1 MKELIKQ
8 YLDRGVSRRKFLSG
22 MTAVGMTA
30 AGAQTLARSLA
41 AFQAPAAA
49 PQPDAR
55 PAWMREMK
63 GTGGALLVAQ
73 LKAAGMEYIFF
84 NPSTGEAPVYDA
96 LLDETAMHLIKALQE
111 GALAAM
117 ADGYAKASGKMAMVM
132 CARPGLPNAMTQM
145 FNSWK
150 DRIPM
155 LVAVDDVD
163 LDSLGQDAFEEAE
176 NMGEMTRPITKWYW
190 TAESTEKIPE
200 ITRRALKFASTAPC
214 GPVFVA
220 YPEDTLAGEAQA
232 TIMDQSKFTVSMKVR
247 PDPKLVEQ
255 AARLLIEASNPL
267 LYVGDEI
274 TLSGAQKEVLELA
287 ELLGLPTT
295 RTVGSMGWSRPFPSD
310 HALYLGDYQSDL
322 RYPGAVDVLLNMG
335 SRMPYAGA
343 RLKMKP
349 AVKLIEVRSDPDNLA
364 RTYPAEVA
372 ILADIQAAAADL
384 LAAVKSMA
392 TASRLKQI
400 SEERRSQ
407 VAGFT
412 KQQDEFLHAIA
423 KNRWDRNPIS
433 VERLG
438 VELEQFLDKDTCF
451 VTEIDSGRTMEQL
464 MTFGGS
470 NKQYFSNGGRALGW
484 GLPAAFGVKLAQ
496 PDLPVVS
503 IVGDG
508 AFLFSGPQP
517 LWSFARYRAPV
528 TIIVMNNQSYNNE
541 RNRIWAQGGRQFET
555 GRDMAC
561 YLGDPEMDFSKMAA
575 GFGLESEV
583 VSEPAAIRPALERA
597 KRATIS
603 GAPYLLDVRVER
615 GGIGAA
621 STWHPGFTL
630 ESMRTRKV

>member
-1 MKELIKQ
+1 MKALIKE
-8 YLDRGVSRRKFLSG
+8 YLDRGVSRRRFLSG
-22 MTAVGMTA
+22 LTAMGVSA
-30 AGAQTLARSLA
+30 AGAQAMARSLA
-41 AFQAPAAA
+41 AFQAPEA
-49 PQPDAR
+49 PASPESR
-55 PAWMREMK
+55 PEWMRQMK

-73 LKAAGMEYIFF
+73 LKAAGLQYIFF

-96 LLDETAMHLIKALQE
+96 MVDETEMHLIKALQE
-111 GALAAM
+111 GSLAAM

-155 LVAVDDVD
+155 LVAVDNAD

-176 NMGEMTRPITKWYW
+176 HMGEMTRPITKWYW
-190 TAESTEKIPE
+190 NAESTEKIPE
-200 ITRRALKFASTAPC
+200 ITRRALKFATTVPC

-220 YPEDTLAGEAQA
+220 YPEDTLAGQATA
-232 TIMDQSKFTVSMKVR
+232 TIMDQSKFAISMKIH
-247 PDPKLVEQ
+247 PDPKLVEK
-255 AARLLIEASNPL
+255 AARLLIEAKNPL

-274 TLSGAQKEVLELA
+274 TLAGAQKEVLELA
-287 ELLGLPTT
+287 ELLGLPVS
-295 RTVGSMGWSRPFPSD
+295 RTVGSMGWSRPFPTD
-310 HALYLGDYQSDL
+310 NPLFLGDYQAEM
-322 RYPGAVDVLLNMG
+322 RTPGNVDVLVNMG

-349 AVKLIEVRSDPDNLA
+349 GVKLIEVRTNPVNLA
-364 RTYPAEVA
+364 RTYPTEVA
-372 ILADIQAAAADL
+372 MVADIKAAAEDL
-384 LAAVKSMA
+384 LAAVKSLA
-392 TASRLKQI
+392 TAARLKQI
-400 SEERRSQ
+400 SEERRSR
-407 VAGFT
+407 VIGFT
-412 KQQDEFLHAIA
+412 KQQVAFFESIA
-423 KNRWDRNPIS
+423 KERWDRNPIS

-438 VELEQFLDKDTCF
+438 GELEEFLDRDTCF
-451 VTEIDSGRTMEQL
+451 VTEIDSGRTMERL
-464 MTFGGS
+464 MKFGGS

-484 GLPAAFGVKLAQ
+484 GLGAGFGVKLAQ

-517 LWSFARYRAPV
+517 LWSFARYHAPV

-541 RNRIWAQGGRQFET
+541 RNRIWAQGGRQFEV

-561 YLGDPEMDFSKMAA
+561 YLGDPTMDFSKIAA
-575 GFGLESEV
+575 GFGVESEV

-597 KRATIS
+597 KRATVS
-603 GAPYLLDVRVER
+603 GSPYLLDVRVER

-621 STWHPGFTL
+621 STWHPEYRIDSL
-630 ESMRTRKV
+630 RTRKV